1 MNNLQQKLQKATW
14 KDYLQS
20 MMLLVIA
27 TLIGE
32 LLRPFVVPSNIV
44 MLYLL
49 AVVIASGR
57 RGYGPA
63 ILTSFLS
70 VFVFNFFFVPHQ
82 YTFLVTDAQ
91 DVLTFI
97 GLFVVG
103 VTIADLTHHV
113 QQQVLAARQREAQ
126 TAELY
131 ALSRDLVATIDEDTI
146 LQAVLK
152 HIQETFD
159 AKSAILLCDD
169 DILTIRAQS
178 ANFTLDATQMDL
190 AQWTFSHNRHAGC
203 GTDHQ
208 PERDVICIP
217 LSTSHENIGV
227 LLLRLDHTLASQT
240 GYRHL
245 LDAFA
250 NQTALA
256 IEAAHLAIVA
266 QQNQLLKDREQMQT
280 ILLNSIS
287 HDLRTPLVSIA
298 GALSTLRDTSLD
310 IPEVAQHDMLDGAWE
325 EVQRLNRTVSNL
337 LDMTRLQSGALSLKR
352 DWFHVN
358 DLIASAR
365 SQLGERLKQR
375 DLVVD
380 VPSDLLL
387 VDVDLTLIVQVIVN
401 LLDNAI
407 KYSEEN
413 TRIEI
418 VVVQQYT
425 DIIID
430 ICDQGEGIPEEDLPH
445 IFQKFYRAHRDGGVA
460 GTGLGL
466 SICEGIVTMHDG
478 TISAHN
484 RIEGGS
490 RFRVTL
496 PITPIT
502 MNELSYEPQN

>member
-1 MNNLQQKLQKATW
+1 MTNLRQKLQKANW

-20 MMLLVIA
+20 VILLVLA
-27 TLIGE
+27 TFIGE
-32 LLRPFVVPSNIV
+32 LLRSFVVPSNIV

-57 RGYGPA
+57 WGYGPA

-70 VFVFNFFFVPHQ
+70 VFVFNFFFIPHQ

-103 VTIADLTHHV
+103 VTIADLTHRV
-113 QQQVLAARQREAQ
+113 QQQMLAAQQREAQ

-152 HIQETFD
+152 HIEETFD
-159 AKSAILLCDD
+159 AESAIFLCDD
-169 DILTIRAQS
+169 GVLGIRAQS
-178 ANFTLDATQMDL
+178 TDFVLDATQIGL
-190 AQWTFSHNRHAGC
+190 AQWAFSQNLHAGC
-203 GTDHQ
+203 GTDHDHHQ
-208 PERDVICIP
+208 DVMCIP
-217 LSTSHENIGV
+217 LSTIHEKVGV
-227 LLLRLDHTLASQT
+227 LLLKLDRDLASQT

-245 LDAFA
+245 LHAFA

-256 IEAAHLAIVA
+256 IEAAHLAIAA
-266 QQNQLLKDREQMQT
+266 QQTQLLKDREQMQT

-298 GALSTLRDTSLD
+298 GALSTLRDKSLD
-310 IPEVAQHDMLDGAWE
+310 IPESAQDDMLDGAWE

-337 LDMTRLQSGALSLKR
+337 LDMTRLQSGAMSLKR
-352 DWFHVN
+352 DWFHVH

-375 DLVVD
+375 DLIVD
-380 VPSDLLL
+380 VPSDLPL
-387 VDVDLTLIVQVIVN
+387 VEVDLTLIVQVIVN

-407 KYSEEN
+407 KYSDKN
-413 TRIEI
+413 TSIEI
-418 VVVQQYT
+418 HAFQQEKH
-425 DIIID
+425 IIID
-430 ICDQGEGIPEEDLPH
+430 ICDQGNGIPEENLPY
-445 IFQKFYRAHRDGGVA
+445 IFQKFYRAHRDGGAA

-466 SICEGIVTMHDG
+466 SICEGIITMHEG
-478 TISAHN
+478 TISAQN
-484 RIEGGS
+484 RADGGS
-490 RFRVTL
+490 RFRITL
-496 PITPIT
+496 PMTTITI
-502 MNELSYEPQN
+502 NELSYEPQN